1 MSFRGRLLIV
11 DDEPLKQAVM
21 QEHLSQEGFIVDIH
35 NNPLDAEKAVSNTH
49 YDVILTDIRMPGLDG
64 ISFLRNIKEKN
75 PNQAVIVMTAFGTI
89 ETAIEAM
96 KQGAYDYLQKP
107 FSTEELI
114 LKLDRLMNH
123 KKIVGE
129 EGIFMLLK
137 CLNGT
142 TSSHKKLGEIKSD
155 H

>member
-1 MSFRGRLLIV
+1 MMNEKQRHSKLIFTIILLGV
-11 DDEPLKQAVM
+11 CVVVVAVV
-21 QEHLSQEGFIVDIH
+21 LI
-35 NNPLDAEKAVSNTH
+35 
-49 YDVILTDIRMPGLDG
+49 
-64 ISFLRNIKEKN
+64 NIKEKN

-129 EGIFMLLK
+129 EGILMLLK

-142 TSSHKKLGEIKSD
+142 NSSHKKLDEIKSD